1 MVSEIPGIKEKIESS
16 GIGLKDALAV
26 IGMTLEDQQ
35 TRQLPQQHYVIFE
48 GLHGLIDQTVHGTK
62 IERFL
67 PDGKGRNYHTFEI
80 HTQEGE
86 VLAYLNMIYLRKP
99 IPCHYLVY
107 VEVVSPFRGRGLGNK
122 ILRAFKAFV
131 EEKGTVGLLDNIIP
145 QEEVTYG
152 IYTKLGWRGVE
163 DLIGNGMFNKS
174 GNYMVYVP
182 TSIKIADLKGKL
194 TQLLFNLL
202 KKRPVIDMHDN
213 EAMVKRTIQEFRSV
227 YEALERLFEKELS
240 SGTYTPIMR
249 FMFTKFVTKLLGF
262 RRRITELLGYTGG
275 ESLEQITISERIKE
289 LPIQPYSLWG
299 SDKTAVEKSLE
310 EGFTGDLPEEL
321 SNEPTLFI
329 ESLPLYRRPYLSSW
343 IERKGEPKSHD
354 LKISDL
360 LELGFDPTRLRQFY
374 HGGKD
379 FIFERLAPRFLRSI
393 AKKRIYFPEIA
404 ERAKGMRFNN
414 AAIRT
419 NPPLAIIQN
428 RGNVYVLRSQVEG
441 IHSEEAMDQLRGST
455 LIKGMNHAVG
465 IEKAVAKTI
474 NEIKNWLRSGV
485 SPALGVEI
493 EELTF
498 FVPWELE
505 RNTPQVLVDVSGVSL
520 NSIWIA

>member
-1 MVSEIPGIKEKIESS
+1 MVSEILGIREKIESS

-35 TRQLPQQHYVIFE
+35 TKRLPQQHYAIFE
-48 GLHGLIDQTVHGTK
+48 GLNGLIDRTAHGTK

-80 HTQEGE
+80 HAQGGD
-86 VLAYLNMIYLRKP
+86 VLGYLNMIYLRKP

-122 ILRAFKAFV
+122 ILRAFKEFV
-131 EEKGTVGLLDNIIP
+131 EQKGTVGLLDNIIP
-145 QEEVTYG
+145 QEDVTYG

-163 DLIGNGMFNKS
+163 ELIGNGMFNKS
-174 GNYMVYVP
+174 GNYMVFVP
-182 TSIKIADLKGKL
+182 TSIKIADLRGKL

-275 ESLEQITISERIKE
+275 ESLEQITISERIKD

-299 SDKTAVEKSLE
+299 SDKTTVGKLVE
-310 EGFTGDLPEEL
+310 EGFTADLPEGL
-321 SNEPTLFI
+321 NNEPTLFI

-343 IERKGEPKSHD
+343 IIGKGESKSHD

-360 LELGFDPTRLRQFY
+360 LELGFDPTRLRHFC
-374 HGGKD
+374 HGAKSY
-379 FIFERLAPRFLRSI
+379 IFERLAPHFLSSI
-393 AKKRIYFPEIA
+393 ERKRTYFPEIA
-404 ERAKGMRFNN
+404 EKARGMRFNN
-414 AAIRT
+414 ATIRT
-419 NPPLAIIQN
+419 NPPLAIIQD
-428 RGNVYVLRSQVEG
+428 RGNVYVLRSQVDG
-441 IHSEEAMDQLRGST
+441 IHSEEALDQLRASAS
-455 LIKGMNHAVG
+455 LKAMNHAVG
-465 IEKAVAKTI
+465 IERAVVKTV
-474 NEIKNWLRSGV
+474 NEIKDWLRSGGV
-485 SPALGVEI
+485 SALDEEI

-505 RNTPQVLVDVSGVSL
+505 KNTPQVLVDITGISF
-520 NSIWIA
+520 NSVWIA